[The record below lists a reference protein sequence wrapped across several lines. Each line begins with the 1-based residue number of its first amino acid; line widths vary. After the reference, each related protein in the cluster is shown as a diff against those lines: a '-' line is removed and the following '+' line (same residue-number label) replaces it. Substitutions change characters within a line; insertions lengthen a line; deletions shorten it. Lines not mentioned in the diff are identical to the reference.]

1 VTLRF
6 LSDLEVGL
14 HVGVLTRDVVAKHV
28 LVIDCV
34 ERLTRKWTWAHVPGH
49 AVRMRLQGFLIRSRS
64 LRWVRRDNRP
74 AHKDRM
80 GQVNQSCGSFLG
92 VEFASVRIRRSP

>member
-1 VTLRF
+1 MVW
-6 LSDLEVGL
+6 
-14 HVGVLTRDVVAKHV
+14 VLTRIVVRKHV
-28 LVIDCV
+28 LVIDGV

-64 LRWVRRDNRP
+64 LRWVRRDSRP

-80 GQVNQSCGSFLG
+80 GQVNQCCGSFLG
-92 VEFASVRIRRSP
+92 VGLVNRMKLGGPLNLTSMRS